1 MYFQSRG
8 GWIEVVCG
16 PMFSGKS
23 EELIRRLKRGIIAR
37 QRVQIFKA
45 AIDDRYSDEDIV
57 SHSSLKIQAQP
68 VENTAQMREFLDDRS
83 EIVGIDEAQFF
94 DADVVL
100 FAQRLA
106 NLGKR
111 VIIAGLD
118 LDYLG
123 EPFDVTMR
131 LMAVAE
137 YVTKSLAV
145 CTRCGAPASR
155 TQRLVPVDDRIV
167 VGSTNV
173 YEPRCR
179 MCFDPDLSHM
189 MQLDMLN
196 GSGSADLVK
205 GKKGRR
211 GHSTGIQTSKEPES
225 APERVEK
232 NGSPG

>member
-1 MYFQSRG
+1 MYSQPRG

-23 EELIRRLKRGIIAR
+23 EELIRRLRRGIIAR

-45 AIDDRYSDEDIV
+45 GIDDRYSEEEIV
-57 SHSSLKIQAQP
+57 SHSALKLQAQP
-68 VENTAQMREFLDDRS
+68 VENTEQMQGLLDERS

-94 DADVVL
+94 DIDVVT

-118 LDYLG
+118 LDYRG
-123 EPFDVTMR
+123 KPFDVVMH

-137 YVTKSLAV
+137 YVTKTLAV
-145 CTRCGAPASR
+145 CARCGAPASR
-155 TQRLVPVDDRIV
+155 TQRLVPMNERIV
-167 VGSTNV
+167 VGSTDV

-189 MQLDMLN
+189 TQLDMLKK
-196 GSGSADLVK
+196 SWRTDLVK
-205 GKKGRR
+205 GNKRGRGQTPGIQSANQAESTSEGVKKG
-211 GHSTGIQTSKEPES
+211 
-225 APERVEK
+225 
-232 NGSPG
+232 

>member
-1 MYFQSRG
+1 MYFQARG
-8 GWIEVVCG
+8 GWIEMICG

-23 EELIRRLKRGIIAR
+23 EELIRRLRRGIIAR

-45 AIDDRYSDEDIV
+45 AIDDRYSEEEIV
-57 SHSSLKIQAQP
+57 SHSALKLQAQP
-68 VENTAQMREFLDDRS
+68 VENTAQMRELLDDRS
-83 EIVGIDEAQFF
+83 EIVGIDEVQFF
-94 DADVVL
+94 DADVID

-111 VIIAGLD
+111 VIVAGLD

-123 EPFDVTMR
+123 NPFDVVMR

-137 YVTKSLAV
+137 YVTKPLAV
-145 CTRCGAPASR
+145 CARCGAPASR
-155 TQRLVPVDDRIV
+155 TQRLVPTDERIV

-196 GSGSADLVK
+196 NSGRADLIK
-205 GKKGRR
+205 GQKN
-211 GHSTGIQTSKEPES
+211 SKRKPADVRTTKDSKPASEV
-225 APERVEK
+225 VEK
-232 NGSPG
+232 LR